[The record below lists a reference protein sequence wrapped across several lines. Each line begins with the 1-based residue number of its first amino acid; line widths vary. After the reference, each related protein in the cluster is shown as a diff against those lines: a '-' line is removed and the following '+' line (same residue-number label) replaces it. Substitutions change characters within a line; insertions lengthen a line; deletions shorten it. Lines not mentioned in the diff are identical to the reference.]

1 MQFIKATVRAAVHIW
16 EQTES
21 QTPPAPDAQ
30 APRGTAQEDVCGASY
45 KPNRPPPR
53 DPATTL
59 LDITQMTKI

>member
-1 MQFIKATVRAAVHIW
+1 MHIW
-16 EQTES
+16 EQPES

-30 APRGTAQEDVCGASY
+30 APRGAAQEDVCGASY

-59 LDITQMTKI
+59 LGITQMMKI